1 MAYQQKRVA
10 IFMPSLFGG
19 GGQRSMVNLANGMA
33 ESGYAVDLVL
43 AQVEGPFLSEVRSP
57 VRVVDLKASRALTS
71 LPALVR
77 YLRSEQPEAMLS
89 VFGYV
94 NIIASWAWRLASVRT
109 RLLLNEQNT
118 VSLESGN
125 ATKWRGRLVPW
136 LMKRFYPWANG
147 IVVVSHG
154 VRDDMAQLTKIP
166 RERITVIYNPSVV
179 RAEVWEKAQAPLDHP
194 WFEPDQPPVLVA
206 VGRLQMQK
214 DYPTLLHA
222 FAKVRQ
228 NRPARLLILGEGRE
242 RGALEELIK
251 RLGLE
256 HDVSLPGFVVNPYA
270 YMARA
275 SLFVLSSRWEGLP
288 TVLIEA
294 LCCGTPVVS
303 TDCPSGPREI
313 LKNGQY
319 GQLVPVGDVDQLA
332 RAIKAGLN
340 GDLSSPPAESWQ
352 PYDLKNVV
360 NQYIDLLF
368 ENYRG

>member
-1 MAYQQKRVA
+1 MLNSQKRVA

-19 GGQRSMVNLANGMA
+19 GGQRSMVNLAHGMA

-43 AQVEGPFLSEVRSP
+43 AQVEGPFLEEVRKP

-77 YLRSEQPEAMLS
+77 YLRSEQPEALLS

-94 NIIASWAWRLASVRT
+94 NIIASWAWRLAGVRT

-118 VSLESGN
+118 VSFESGN
-125 ATKWRGRLVPW
+125 ASTWRGRLVPW
-136 LMKRFYPWANG
+136 LIKRFYPWANG
-147 IVVVSHG
+147 IIVVSHG
-154 VRDDMAQLTKIP
+154 VRDDMAQLTNIP
-166 RERITVIYNPSVV
+166 KERITVIYNPSVV

-194 WFEPDQPPVLVA
+194 WFKPGQPPVLVA

-214 DYPTLLHA
+214 DFPTLLQA

-228 NRPARLLILGEGRE
+228 QRPVRLLILGEGKE
-242 RGALEELIK
+242 RQPLEELIK
-251 RLGLE
+251 KLGLE
-256 HDVSLPGFVVNPYA
+256 NDVSMPGFVMNPYA

-294 LCCGTPVVS
+294 LCCGTRVVS

-313 LKNGQY
+313 LKDGKY
-319 GQLVPVGDVDQLA
+319 GQLVPVGDVDALT
-332 RAIKAGLN
+332 RAIEISLNSKA
-340 GDLSSPPAESWQ
+340 SSPPPESWQ

-360 NQYIDLLF
+360 NQYTNLLF
-368 ENYRG
+368 ES

>member
-1 MAYQQKRVA
+1 MVHPQKRIA
-10 IFMPSLFGG
+10 IFMPSLLGG

-33 ESGYAVDLVL
+33 DFGYAVDLVL

-94 NIIASWAWRLASVRT
+94 NIIASLAWRLAGVPT

-125 ATKWRGRLVPW
+125 ATRWRGRLVPW
-136 LMKRFYPWANG
+136 LIKRFYPWANG
-147 IVVVSHG
+147 IVVVSQG
-154 VRDDMAQLTKIP
+154 VGDDMAQLTKIP

-179 RAEVWEKAQAPLDHP
+179 GTEVWEKAQAPLDHP
-194 WFEPDQPPVLVA
+194 WFKPDQPPVLVA
-206 VGRLQMQK
+206 VGRLHMQK
-214 DYPTLLHA
+214 DYSTLLHA
-222 FAKVRQ
+222 FAKVRK
-228 NRPARLLILGEGRE
+228 NRPVRLLILGEGKE
-242 RGALEELIK
+242 RPLLEELIK
-251 RLGLE
+251 ELGLKQ
-256 HDVSLPGFVVNPYA
+256 DISLPGFVMNPYA

-313 LKNGQY
+313 LRDGKY
-319 GQLVPVGDVDQLA
+319 GQLVPVGDVDELA
-332 RAIKAGLN
+332 RAIEAALNNKAPR
-340 GDLSSPPAESWQ
+340 PPSESWR
-352 PYDLKNVV
+352 PYDLENVV
-360 NQYIDLLF
+360 NQYIHLLF
-368 ENYRG
+368 EN

>member
-1 MAYQQKRVA
+1 MLNSQKRVA

-19 GGQRSMVNLANGMA
+19 GGQRSMVNLAHGMA

-43 AQVEGPFLSEVRSP
+43 AQVEGPFLEEVREP

-77 YLRSEQPEAMLS
+77 YLRSEQPEALLS

-94 NIIASWAWRLASVRT
+94 NIIASWAWRLAGVPT

-118 VSLESGN
+118 VSFESGN
-125 ATKWRGRLVPW
+125 ASTLRGRLVPW

-166 RERITVIYNPSVV
+166 SERITVIYNPSVV
-179 RAEVWEKAQAPLDHP
+179 RAEVLEKAQAPLDHP
-194 WFEPDQPPVLVA
+194 WFKPDQPPVLVA
-206 VGRLQMQK
+206 VGRLQIQK
-214 DYPTLLHA
+214 DFPTLLHA
-222 FAKVRQ
+222 FAQVRQ
-228 NRPARLLILGEGRE
+228 NRPVRLLILGEGKE
-242 RGALEELIK
+242 RQPLEELIK
-251 RLGLE
+251 NLGIE
-256 HDVSLPGFVVNPYA
+256 NDVSLPGFVMNPYA

-313 LKNGQY
+313 LKDGEY
-319 GQLVPVGDVDQLA
+319 GQLVPVSDMDALA
-332 RAIKAGLN
+332 KAIEAALDSKTPG
-340 GDLSSPPAESWQ
+340 PPPESWQ
-352 PYDLKNVV
+352 PYDLENVV
-360 NQYIDLLF
+360 NQYIKLLF
-368 ENYRG
+368 EN

>member
-1 MAYQQKRVA
+1 MVHPQKRIA
-10 IFMPSLFGG
+10 IFMPSLLGG

-43 AQVEGPFLSEVRSP
+43 AQMEGPFLSEVRSP

-94 NIIASWAWRLASVRT
+94 NIIASLAWRLAGVPT

-125 ATKWRGRLVPW
+125 ATRWRGRLVPW
-136 LMKRFYPWANG
+136 LIKRFYPWANG
-147 IVVVSHG
+147 IIVVSHG

-166 RERITVIYNPSVV
+166 AERITVIYNPSVV
-179 RAEVWEKAQAPLDHP
+179 GAEVWDKAQAPLDHP
-194 WFEPDQPPVLVA
+194 WFKPGQPPVLIA

-222 FAKVRQ
+222 FAQVRK
-228 NRPARLLILGEGRE
+228 NRPVRLLILGEGKE
-242 RGALEELIK
+242 RSMLEELINE
-251 RLGLE
+251 LGLE
-256 HDVSLPGFVVNPYA
+256 QDISLPGFVMNPYA

-313 LKNGQY
+313 LRDGKY
-319 GQLVPVGDVDQLA
+319 GQLVPVGDVDALA
-332 RAIKAGLN
+332 RAMESALHNKAPR
-340 GDLSSPPAESWQ
+340 PPSESWR
-352 PYDLKNVV
+352 PYDLENVV
-360 NQYIDLLF
+360 NQYINLLF
-368 ENYRG
+368 EN

>member
-1 MAYQQKRVA
+1 MLHPQKRIA

-19 GGQRSMVNLANGMA
+19 GGQRSMVNLAHGMA

-43 AQVEGPFLSEVRSP
+43 AQVEGPFLKDVRDS
-57 VRVVDLKASRALTS
+57 VRIVDLKASRAITS

-77 YLRSEQPEAMLS
+77 YLRSERPEALLS

-94 NIIASWAWRLASVRT
+94 NIVASWAWRLAGVPT

-118 VSLESGN
+118 VSQESGN
-125 ATKWRGRLVPW
+125 ASTLRGRFVPW
-136 LMKRFYPWANG
+136 LMKRFYPWAHG

-166 RERITVIYNPSVV
+166 SERITVIYNPSVV
-179 RAEVWEKAQAPLDHP
+179 RAEVLEKAQAPLDHP
-194 WFEPDQPPVLVA
+194 WFKVGQPPVLIA

-214 DYPTLLHA
+214 DFPTLLHA
-222 FAKVRQ
+222 FAKVRKQ
-228 NRPARLLILGEGRE
+228 RPVRLLILGEGKERE
-242 RGALEELIK
+242 PLEELIRK
-251 RLGLE
+251 LGLE
-256 HDVSLPGFVVNPYA
+256 SDVRMPGFVANPYA
-270 YMARA
+270 YMARS

-313 LKNGQY
+313 LKDGQY
-319 GQLVPVGDVDQLA
+319 GQLVPVSDVDALA
-332 RAIKAGLN
+332 RAIETTLDSKASG
-340 GDLSSPPAESWQ
+340 PPPESWQ
-352 PYDLKNVV
+352 PYDLDNVV
-360 NQYIDLLF
+360 SQYVKLLVG
-368 ENYRG
+368 N

>member
-1 MAYQQKRVA
+1 MLNSQKRVA

-19 GGQRSMVNLANGMA
+19 GGQRSMVNLAHGMA

-43 AQVEGPFLSEVRSP
+43 AQVEGPFLEEVRKP

-77 YLRSEQPEAMLS
+77 YLRSEQPDALLS

-94 NIIASWAWRLASVRT
+94 NIIASWAWRLAGVRT

-118 VSLESGN
+118 VSFESGN
-125 ATKWRGRLVPW
+125 ASTWRGRLVPW
-136 LMKRFYPWANG
+136 LMKRFYPWAHG

-154 VRDDMAQLTKIP
+154 VRDDMAQLTNIP

-179 RAEVWEKAQAPLDHP
+179 RAEVLEKAQAPLDHP
-194 WFEPDQPPVLVA
+194 WFKPDQPPVLIA

-214 DYPTLLHA
+214 DFPTLLHA
-222 FAKVRQ
+222 FAKVRET
-228 NRPARLLILGEGRE
+228 RPARLLILGEGRE
-242 RGALEELIK
+242 RQMLEELIK
-251 RLGLE
+251 RLNLE
-256 HDVSLPGFVVNPYA
+256 QDVSVPGFAMNPYA

-313 LKNGQY
+313 LRDGQY
-319 GQLVPVGDVDQLA
+319 GQLVPVGDVDALA
-332 RAIKAGLN
+332 QAIEATL
-340 GDLSSPPAESWQ
+340 DSEAPIPPPESWQ

-360 NQYIDLLF
+360 NQYINLLF
-368 ENYRG
+368 ES

>member
-1 MAYQQKRVA
+1 MLKSQKRVA

-19 GGQRSMVNLANGMA
+19 GGQRSMVNLAHGMT

-43 AQVEGPFLSEVRSP
+43 AQVEGPFLEEVREP

-77 YLRSEQPEAMLS
+77 YLRTEQPEALLS

-94 NIIASWAWRLASVRT
+94 NIVASWAWRLAGVPT

-118 VSLESGN
+118 VSFESGN
-125 ATKWRGRLVPW
+125 ASTWRGRLVPW
-136 LMKRFYPWANG
+136 LMKRFYPWADG

-154 VRDDMAQLTKIP
+154 VRDDMAQLTNIP
-166 RERITVIYNPSVV
+166 KERITVIYNPSVV
-179 RAEVWEKAQAPLDHP
+179 RAEVLEKAQAPLDHP
-194 WFEPDQPPVLVA
+194 WFKPDQPPVLVA

-214 DYPTLLHA
+214 DLPTLLHA
-222 FAKVRQ
+222 FAQVRKK
-228 NRPARLLILGEGRE
+228 RTAKLLILGEGRE
-242 RGALEELIK
+242 RQPLEELIK
-251 RLGLE
+251 KLGLE
-256 HDVSLPGFVVNPYA
+256 DDVSLPGFVMNPYA

-313 LKNGQY
+313 LKDGEY
-319 GQLVPVGDVDQLA
+319 GQLVPVGDISALA
-332 RAIKAGLN
+332 GAIENTLDRKA
-340 GDLSSPPAESWQ
+340 SSPPPESWR
-352 PYDLKNVV
+352 PYDLENVV
-360 NQYIDLLF
+360 NQYVKLLF
-368 ENYRG
+368 EN